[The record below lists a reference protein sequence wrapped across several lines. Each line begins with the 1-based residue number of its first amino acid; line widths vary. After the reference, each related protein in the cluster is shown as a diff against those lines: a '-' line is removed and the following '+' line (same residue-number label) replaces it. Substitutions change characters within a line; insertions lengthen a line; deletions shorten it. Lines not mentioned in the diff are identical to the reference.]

1 MSDLL
6 SVFPH
11 AGMSADLLR
20 AGPPW
25 LMMAVRSA
33 SLILFRVSP
42 SVKGCGLTSRLS

>member
-33 SLILFRVSP
+33 SLILLRVSP